1 LKLNGT
7 LQLLV
12 CADEVN
18 IVGGRIYNIKENTE
32 SLIVASKETGLEVNA
47 HKTKYMVMSR
57 ERNTGR
63 SHSMKIDNSSFER
76 KEEFKYLGTTLT
88 NQNYVQEEIKS
99 SVKSGNACNYSVQ
112 NLLSSS
118 LLSKKLTIR
127 YTELLCCMGVKH
139 GR

>member
-1 LKLNGT
+1 MKLNGT

-57 ERNTGR
+57 G
-63 SHSMKIDNSSFER
+63 
-76 KEEFKYLGTTLT
+76 
-88 NQNYVQEEIKS
+88 QNAEQS
-99 SVKSGNACNYSVQ
+99 Q
-112 NLLSSS
+112 NL
-118 LLSKKLTIR
+118 
-127 YTELLCCMGVKH
+127 
-139 GR
+139 